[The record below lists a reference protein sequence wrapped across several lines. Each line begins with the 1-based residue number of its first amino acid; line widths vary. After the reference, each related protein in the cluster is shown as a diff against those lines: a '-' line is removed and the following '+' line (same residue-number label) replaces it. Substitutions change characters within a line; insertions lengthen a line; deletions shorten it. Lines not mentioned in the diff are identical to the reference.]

1 MKSFQ
6 EWVIFLFIAILSFQV
21 HAVDNLKFSGTLIE
35 PPLCKVSDSDKI
47 NVDFKQVGVKKVDGV
62 NNLMLINYQLNCEK
76 SSSSDWSMTLE
87 VVGVA
92 IDYDRAAIKTN
103 VDDLGIRIYQD
114 DKPFELN
121 KPIPISLDKQPV
133 LKAVPVKRPGSS
145 LQPKPFSATATL
157 LVVYQ

>member
-1 MKSFQ
+1 MMKSFQ

-76 SSSSDWSMTLE
+76 RSSS
-87 VVGVA
+87 
-92 IDYDRAAIKTN
+92 R
-103 VDDLGIRIYQD
+103 R
-114 DKPFELN
+114 
-121 KPIPISLDKQPV
+121 
-133 LKAVPVKRPGSS
+133 
-145 LQPKPFSATATL
+145 
-157 LVVYQ
+157 